1 MKTLYLR
8 IVLTTIAV
16 MVFSSLL
23 AFILANV
30 YYQYSLK
37 PYNDQKLTRM
47 AKDIG
52 SFYENNRDV

>member
-47 AKDIG
+47 AKDIA
-52 SFYENNRDV
+52 SF

>member
-30 YYQYSLK
+30 YYQVQLK
-37 PYNDQKLTRM
+37 TL
-47 AKDIG
+47 
-52 SFYENNRDV
+52 